1 MSHPRIHKPDLAFL
15 PPPTHQEFLRSIP
28 GGLLCCELHQEWLE
42 ALEDEDEEEE
52 QVQDVKRC
60 GKKIEKKEKKKIKQN
75 WAALTFSTMT
85 LT

>member
-1 MSHPRIHKPDLAFL
+1 MSHPDLAFL
-15 PPPTHQEFLRSIP
+15 TPPPSSHVPPPTHQEFLRSIP

-60 GKKIEKKEKKKIKQN
+60 GKKIEKKKKKEK
-75 WAALTFSTMT
+75 AKTGHHSPSLP
-85 LT
+85 

>member
-1 MSHPRIHKPDLAFL
+1 M

-60 GKKIEKKEKKKIKQN
+60 GKKIEKKEEKKKKKQN
-75 WAALTFSTMT
+75 RAPLTSSTMT
-85 LT
+85 MTCRFWFFLLG